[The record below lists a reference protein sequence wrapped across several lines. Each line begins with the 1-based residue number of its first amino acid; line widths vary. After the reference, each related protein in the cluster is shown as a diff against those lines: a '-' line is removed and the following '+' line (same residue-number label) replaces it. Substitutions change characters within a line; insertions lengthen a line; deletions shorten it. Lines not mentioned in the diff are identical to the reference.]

1 MTITIDTLKEEIYE
15 KLAEIND
22 ENILF
27 AIKTIIN
34 NLENDSIDEFTTK
47 EDFSEYIKEWIKHM

>member
-47 EDFSEYIKEWIKHM
+47 EDFSGYIKEWIKDM